1 MDANVTILPRAMEWI
16 GRDHLLGSRPCTL
29 YFVAMQWTY
38 LRSSPILISRYP
50 LVGGSSVVLPTEWRG
65 KSLQC
70 GRRRRMIFIT
80 RILHTMHSE
89 EREAIHSPTA
99 CFVLHTFHINIIPM
113 LLFQHQ
119 IIQSQLPLS
128 SSTLCC
134 CWWWLID
141 MPVWCVMNR
150 ILWEDAED
158 RRHIIPTTF

>member
-1 MDANVTILPRAMEWI
+1 MIRSLRYPNLQLQSTQPPRQNSSVRRSLRIISLMLMQPLVSLWMSIQQFYPVLWNGLVEI
-16 GRDHLLGSRPCTL
+16 VLDLRLCTL

-119 IIQSQLPLS
+119 II
-128 SSTLCC
+128 
-134 CWWWLID
+134 
-141 MPVWCVMNR
+141 
-150 ILWEDAED
+150 
-158 RRHIIPTTF
+158 